1 VAGVVLGGLR
11 DGICGTTRRRLTYE
25 EVEHELKT
33 PLTTIRSVSEIL
45 RDCPELSPEE
55 RRRLLAVLL
64 DENARLTGA
73 VDRLLGHP
81 ALQEVLA

>member
-1 VAGVVLGGLR
+1 MASVAQPAG
-11 DGICGTTRRRLTYE
+11 RLTYE

-55 RRRLLAVLL
+55 RRQFLSVLL

-73 VDRLLGHP
+73 VNRLLGHP
-81 ALQEVLA
+81 VMQEVLS

>member
-1 VAGVVLGGLR
+1 MASVAQPGG
-11 DGICGTTRRRLTYE
+11 RLTYE

-55 RRRLLAVLL
+55 RRRFLAVLL

-73 VDRLLGHP
+73 VDRLLGHL
-81 ALQEVLA
+81 ARQEVLS

>member
-1 VAGVVLGGLR
+1 MAAFAHPGG
-11 DGICGTTRRRLTYE
+11 RLTYE

-45 RDCPELSPEE
+45 RDFPELSAEE
-55 RRRLLAVLL
+55 RQEFLRLLLQENERLL
-64 DENARLTGA
+64 GA

-81 ALQEVLA
+81 TVQKALS

>member
-1 VAGVVLGGLR
+1 MASVAQRGG
-11 DGICGTTRRRLTYE
+11 RLTYE

-55 RRRLLAVLL
+55 RRQFLSVLL

-73 VDRLLGHP
+73 VNRLLGHP
-81 ALQEVLA
+81 ALQEVLS

>member
-1 VAGVVLGGLR
+1 MASVAQPGG
-11 DGICGTTRRRLTYE
+11 RLTYE

-55 RRRLLAVLL
+55 RRQFLSVLL